1 MAEKHNPLPPV
12 LPCPARGTRDREGKI
27 VHRPKVTTLLLTFAM
42 LVLVALLGA
51 PTAGAAPD
59 KASKHDS
66 NVLSFPDKRAKN
78 DSTVLNIGH
87 RGASGY
93 APEHTIPAYDLA
105 LEQGADYIEIDLQMT
120 ADGVLVAMHDDTLD
134 RTATAPE
141 GVPEEYCTGPVIEKT
156 LEQIK
161 MCDVGSWFNETYP
174 EYVSD
179 EYVGLQIPTLEEIF
193 QRYGKKVNYYIETKN
208 PEAAPGMEEE
218 LLRLMEEYGLIKPAA
233 KRYQVL
239 IQSFSPESLQKIH
252 ALEPSLP
259 LIQLYSSRETSESIQ
274 ASLAEVSG
282 YAVGIGPSKTD
293 VDAALV
299 EAAHA
304 LCLDVHPY
312 TVNETEEMEDLI
324 ELGVDGMFTN
334 FPDRLEDLL
343 GKEAA
348 KGKTGGKLIAKDYA
362 ACRAAA

>member
-1 MAEKHNPLPPV
+1 M
-12 LPCPARGTRDREGKI
+12 
-27 VHRPKVTTLLLTFAM
+27 
-42 LVLVALLGA
+42 LVALVGV

-59 KASKHDS
+59 KSS
-66 NVLSFPDKRAKN
+66 TT

-120 ADGVLVAMHDDTLD
+120 KDGVLVALHDDTLD
-134 RTATAPE
+134 RTADAPE
-141 GVPEEYCTGPVIEKT
+141 GVPERYCSGPVIKRT

-161 MCDVGSWFNETYP
+161 QCDVGSWFGP
-174 EYVSD
+174 EYAG
-179 EYVGLQIPTLEEIF
+179 EQIPTLEEIF
-193 QRYGKKVNYYIETKN
+193 QRYGTSVNYYIETKN

-218 LLRLMEEYGLIKPAA
+218 LLSLMEEYKLTEPAEDNW
-233 KRYQVL
+233 QVL
-239 IQSFSPESLQKIH
+239 IQSFSAESLMTIH
-252 ALEPSLP
+252 EMNEDLP
-259 LIQLYSSRETSESIQ
+259 LIQLFSSTETSQTIQ
-274 ASLAEVSG
+274 DQLDLVST
-282 YAVGIGPSKTD
+282 YAVGIGPSMTD

-312 TVNETEEMEDLI
+312 TVNEKADMRALI
-324 ELGVDGMFTN
+324 DLGVDGMFTN
-334 FPDRLEDLL
+334 FPDRLEKLL
-343 GKEAA
+343 GKSAA
-348 KGKTGGKLIAKDYA
+348 EGKTGAKLAAEDYA